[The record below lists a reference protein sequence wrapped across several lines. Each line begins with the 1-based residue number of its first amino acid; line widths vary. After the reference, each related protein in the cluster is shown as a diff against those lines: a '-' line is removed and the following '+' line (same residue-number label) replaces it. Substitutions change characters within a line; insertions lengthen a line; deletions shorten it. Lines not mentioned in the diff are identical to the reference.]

1 MRRRPKQ
8 YTGGFRFYSVGTVEY
23 STAVVKLSIDKLS
36 GNGPGVF
43 KSPEVGLKIAN
54 LSIVGVALFTF
65 SRSESSTTSMY
76 FFSKKHSDA
85 R

>member
-1 MRRRPKQ
+1 MWVQ
-8 YTGGFRFYSVGTVEY
+8 YSI
-23 STAVVKLSIDKLS
+23 AVVKLSIDKLS

-65 SRSESSTTSMY
+65 SRSESSLENVQQNVCFLEEAFGCSLI
-76 FFSKKHSDA
+76 DVI
-85 R
+85 